1 MYIGG
6 GAYEQDYER
15 EGGREG
21 GRNPP
26 LIVKEC
32 NE

>member
-15 EGGREG
+15 EGGMEKW
-21 GRNPP
+21 RNPP
-26 LIVKEC
+26 MIVKEY
-32 NE
+32 NY